1 MTRTRETRRKRPTP
15 QHAAALTAALPD
27 DEVTYLAVGP
37 AADGTTHRSAG
48 LRRSAHIS
56 DPEDGEAERYVYNG
70 RFNDD

>member
-1 MTRTRETRRKRPTP
+1 MTRTRETRRRRPAA
-15 QHAAALTAALPD
+15 HAAALTAALPD
-27 DEVTYLAVGP
+27 DEVAYLAAGP

-56 DPEDGEAERYVYNG
+56 DPEDGEADHYTYTG

>member
-1 MTRTRETRRKRPTP
+1 MTRTREARRKRPP

-27 DEVTYLAVGP
+27 DEVAYLAAGP

-48 LRRSAHIS
+48 LRRSAHIA
-56 DPEDGEAERYVYNG
+56 DPEDGEEERYAHNG